1 MYVRAYEHNYEE
13 IIYDLNELSKLV
25 GKPGEKYFDRIVK
38 NLDKIM
44 SKFPVYKE
52 APSNK

>member
-1 MYVRAYEHNYEE
+1 MYNKKDENCYEE